1 VIPPVNQEGAPEPP
15 QAVTNATVVDASFDD
30 EKPVGIHIRLP
41 GDVYRELKAESKV
54 QRMLMTEYC
63 RMLIVKRP
71 VKVENVIPNE
81 ARLALARIP
90 KLEASL
96 AKMTENWNSR
106 KEKYTALEATHKKL
120 IADFATLKQDNASL
134 AHQRDVLKRR
144 LDDVLKQST
153 KVECPGCGEEIAIDF
168 ADEKAVLK
176 QSGSPKH

>member
-1 VIPPVNQEGAPEPP
+1 
-15 QAVTNATVVDASFDD
+15 
-30 EKPVGIHIRLP
+30 
-41 GDVYRELKAESKV
+41 
-54 QRMLMTEYC
+54 MLMTEYC